1 MKQRWISLASCCAAF
16 AGGIP
21 DARSFDQSHAHYGI
35 VLEKFV
41 QDGLVDYAGLKAAPA
56 DLHAYLDA
64 AAGVK
69 EGQFEKW
76 TRPQQ
81 LAFLINIYNASTLQ
95 LVADHYPVKS
105 IKKIGGLFTNPWSL
119 PVVRLWG
126 QTNSLDWLEHEI
138 IRARYTEARIHFAL
152 VCAARGCPPLR
163 REPFVGAR
171 LEEQLNDQGRIFLA
185 QTAKN
190 RFDVASGTLH
200 LSPIFKWFHDD
211 FAAEVGSVQAF
222 VRRFWNPAEAARL
235 GQPKLRI
242 RYTDYDWSLNAR
254 QAR

>member
-1 MKQRWISLASCCAAF
+1 LAWCAALLWSGP
-16 AGGIP
+16 A
-21 DARSFDQSHAHYGI
+21 ARGFDQNHARYAT
-35 VLEKFV
+35 VLETFV

-56 DLHAYLDA
+56 ELLAYLDA
-64 AAGVK
+64 AADVK
-69 EGQFEKW
+69 ESQFEKW

-81 LAFLINIYNASTLQ
+81 LAFLINVYNAATLK

-105 IKKIGGLFTNPWSL
+105 IKKIGGLFTSPWSL

-138 IRARYTEARIHFAL
+138 IRARYSEARIHFAL

-163 REPFVGAR
+163 REPLLGPR
-171 LEEQLNDQGRIFLA
+171 IEEQLNDQGRIFLA

-190 RFDVASGTLH
+190 HFDAASGTLH

-211 FAAEVGSVQAF
+211 FAAEAGSVQAF
-222 VRRFWNPAEAARL
+222 VRRYWNPAEAAKL
-235 GQPKLRI
+235 SQPKLRV